1 MHHEGSNNYHS
12 ESLSNG
18 SPSKINTKLSSVQDK
33 QDLASCSS
41 NDSKSIENS
50 ESVKN
55 SKNVDNMEVPE
66 PVEKGTS
73 VYEDATALWKASS
86 RRCSSD
92 GALKAMQGNCQK
104 PERGNS
110 FSDSDEK
117 TAALKAK
124 IHEKYDQFDKE
135 MAAKASANGLLL
147 NGNSPPAK
155 AVLELGGEVAAILS
169 PDPRTMPPE
178 DTCVFTSG
186 GPAGV
191 FWELKTADD
200 SLPGRNSLM
209 AEVKELAYSRLQ
221 QELQKAQLELT
232 LKDEEVLRLSQ
243 IRDEVGAEL
252 EELTASLFEEAN
264 NMVRDANVKQAYA
277 EKLLKEA
284 NLKIEVLQAEVQ
296 ALKTLV
302 ITSTP
307 SMPNP
312 HLHPQID
319 KRHNGVRSLFTQ
331 GHKRS
336 PSNYEL
342 CSFRETP
349 PGSPTKEAAFSNF
362 SPDNYEVDP
371 VFHQQFLEWHQNPK
385 LDKDNPFLANIYQE
399 DILPCLNFTN
409 KKLSDAVLS
418 AIEENAITIEQVNG
432 KNPFPK
438 SNSTKRRCSLLE
450 APKIC
455 KYRMKI
461 SEDPDWYYISQLCR
475 NRIAAVCDFF
485 CYIRYIQQG
494 LVKSGVHEIY
504 WEIIRKRRDVSLA
517 RLGILSL

>member
-1 MHHEGSNNYHS
+1 MHHEVSNNYQL
-12 ESLSNG
+12 EQLPNG
-18 SPSKINTKLSSVQDK
+18 SSPNQNSAKVPSHKNTE
-33 QDLASCSS
+33 DLSCSS
-41 NDSKSIENS
+41 GDTKNVENS
-50 ESVKN
+50 QSIKN
-55 SKNVDNMEVPE
+55 PKNVDNMEVLE
-66 PVEKGTS
+66 SVEKETS
-73 VYEDATALWKASS
+73 SYEDSTSLWKASS

-92 GALKAMQGNCQK
+92 GALKAMQGNGQK

-135 MAAKASANGLLL
+135 MAAKATANGLLL
-147 NGNSPPAK
+147 NGNSPPPK
-155 AVLELGGEVAAILS
+155 AVLELGGEMATLLS

-186 GPAGV
+186 GPAG
-191 FWELKTADD
+191 
-200 SLPGRNSLM
+200 
-209 AEVKELAYSRLQ
+209 
-221 QELQKAQLELT
+221 QELRKAQLELK
-232 LKDEEVLRLSQ
+232 LKDEEVVRLSQ

-264 NMVRDANVKQAYA
+264 NMVRDANEKQAYA

-349 PGSPTKEAAFSNF
+349 PGSPTKEAAFVDF

-371 VFHQQFLEWHQNPK
+371 VFHQQFLEWHQNPN
-385 LDKDNPFLANIYQE
+385 LDKANPFLMNIYKE
-399 DILPCLNFTN
+399 EILPSLNFTN
-409 KKLSDAVLS
+409 GKLSEAVLC
-418 AIEENAITIEQVNG
+418 AIEKNVITIEQVNG

-438 SNSTKRRCSLLE
+438 RCSLLE

-461 SEDPDWYYISQLCR
+461 GDDPDWYYISQLCR

-485 CYIRYIQQG
+485 CYVRYIQQG

-504 WEIIRKRRDVSLA
+504 WEIIKKRRDMSLA

>member
-1 MHHEGSNNYHS
+1 MQINSIHSKLLDLSHITMHHETSNSYQQ
-12 ESLSNG
+12 EQLPNG
-18 SPSKINTKLSSVQDK
+18 SPTKSSSKVSEQNG
-33 QDLASCSS
+33 QDLPSC
-41 NDSKSIENS
+41 NS
-50 ESVKN
+50 ENAKN
-55 SKNVDNMEVPE
+55 VENLQTNKNPKDVDNMEVPE
-66 PVEKGTS
+66 PAEKVTS
-73 VYEDATALWKASS
+73 TYEDSTSLWKSSS

-92 GALKAMQGNCQK
+92 GALKAMQGVSQR
-104 PERGNS
+104 PERAVLDLGGQ
-110 FSDSDEK
+110 
-117 TAALKAK
+117 TAAL
-124 IHEKYDQFDKE
+124 
-135 MAAKASANGLLL
+135 
-147 NGNSPPAK
+147 
-155 AVLELGGEVAAILS
+155 LS
-169 PDPRTMPPE
+169 PDPRTIPPE

-186 GPAGV
+186 GPPGIL
-191 FWELKTADD
+191 WELKTADD

-209 AEVKELAYSRLQ
+209 AEVKEVAYSRLQ
-221 QELQKAQLELT
+221 QELRKAQLELK

-264 NMVRDANVKQAYA
+264 NMVRDANEKQAFA
-277 EKLLKEA
+277 EKLLKES

-349 PGSPTKEAAFSNF
+349 PGSPTKEAAFTSF

-385 LDKDNPFLANIYQE
+385 LDKTHPFLNIIYKE

-418 AIEENAITIEQVNG
+418 AIEANVITIEQVNG

-438 SNSTKRRCSLLE
+438 RCSLLE

-461 SEDPDWYYISQLCR
+461 GDDLEWYYISQLCR

-485 CYIRYIQQG
+485 CYVRYIQQG

-504 WEIIRKRRDVSLA
+504 WEIIKKRRDVSLA
-517 RLGILSL
+517 RLGILTL

>member
-1 MHHEGSNNYHS
+1 MHYEIASSQPKEVILNDANKISHTKSSDKNGLDTTSSCTSNEEGIGV
-12 ESLSNG
+12 L
-18 SPSKINTKLSSVQDK
+18 
-33 QDLASCSS
+33 
-41 NDSKSIENS
+41 
-50 ESVKN
+50 
-55 SKNVDNMEVPE
+55 EVPE
-66 PVEKGTS
+66 LSEKDS
-73 VYEDATALWKASS
+73 VPCGDSLSIWKATS

-92 GALKAMQGNCQK
+92 GALKAMQGNLVPK

-124 IHEKYDQFDKE
+124 INEKYQQLEQE
-135 MAAKASANGLLL
+135 MAAKACANGLTLST
-147 NGNSPPAK
+147 NSPSSQ
-155 AVLELGGEVAAILS
+155 AVLELGDKTAALLS
-169 PDPRTMPPE
+169 PDPRMVPPE

-191 FWELKTADD
+191 LCELKTTEDP
-200 SLPGRNSLM
+200 LPGRNSLM

-221 QELQKAQLELT
+221 QELQKAQLELK
-232 LKDEEVLRLSQ
+232 LKDEEVVRLSQ

-264 NMVRDANVKQAYA
+264 NMVREANVKQAYA
-277 EKLLKEA
+277 EKMLKEA

-319 KRHNGVRSLFTQ
+319 KRHNGVRSLFTP

-342 CSFRETP
+342 CSYKETP
-349 PGSPTKEAAFSNF
+349 PGSPTKESDLSAF

-371 VFHQQFLEWHQNPK
+371 VFHQEFLEWHQSPT
-385 LDKDNPFLANIYQE
+385 LDKNTPFLSNIYKE
-399 DILPCLNFTN
+399 DILPCLHFTN
-409 KKLSDAVLS
+409 SKLSQAVLS
-418 AIEENAITIEQVNG
+418 AIEENAITIELVNG

-438 SNSTKRRCSLLE
+438 RCALLE
-450 APKIC
+450 APRLC
-455 KYRMKI
+455 KYRMKLGDNP
-461 SEDPDWYYISQLCR
+461 EWHYISHLCR

-494 LVKSGVHEIY
+494 LVKSGIHEIY
-504 WEIIRKRRDVSLA
+504 WEVIRRRRDVSLA
-517 RLGILSL
+517 RLGILTL

>member
-1 MHHEGSNNYHS
+1 M
-12 ESLSNG
+12 
-18 SPSKINTKLSSVQDK
+18 
-33 QDLASCSS
+33 
-41 NDSKSIENS
+41 
-50 ESVKN
+50 
-55 SKNVDNMEVPE
+55 
-66 PVEKGTS
+66 
-73 VYEDATALWKASS
+73 ATL
-86 RRCSSD
+86 
-92 GALKAMQGNCQK
+92 
-104 PERGNS
+104 
-110 FSDSDEK
+110 
-117 TAALKAK
+117 
-124 IHEKYDQFDKE
+124 
-135 MAAKASANGLLL
+135 
-147 NGNSPPAK
+147 
-155 AVLELGGEVAAILS
+155 LS

-186 GPAGV
+186 PAGV
-191 FWELKTADD
+191 LWELKATED

-221 QELQKAQLELT
+221 QELRKAQLELK
-232 LKDEEVLRLSQ
+232 LKDEEVVRLSQ

-264 NMVRDANVKQAYA
+264 NMVRDANEKQAYA

-349 PGSPTKEAAFSNF
+349 PGSPTKEAAFVDF

-371 VFHQQFLEWHQNPK
+371 VFHQQFLEWHQNPN
-385 LDKDNPFLANIYQE
+385 LDKANPFLMNIYKE
-399 DILPCLNFTN
+399 EILPSLNFTN
-409 KKLSDAVLS
+409 GKLSEAVLS
-418 AIEENAITIEQVNG
+418 AIEKNVITIEQVNG
-432 KNPFPK
+432 K
-438 SNSTKRRCSLLE
+438 
-450 APKIC
+450 
-455 KYRMKI
+455 
-461 SEDPDWYYISQLCR
+461 
-475 NRIAAVCDFF
+475 
-485 CYIRYIQQG
+485 
-494 LVKSGVHEIY
+494 
-504 WEIIRKRRDVSLA
+504 
-517 RLGILSL
+517 ILSQKGVLC